1 MIALRCSTAVTVK
14 RESQLLA
21 INMMIET
28 LGKATGEG
36 NIPFLNFRNPN
47 SQPLTQRKVFDG
59 SPLNIFIWAD
69 FIYLLIHYSCTHP
82 T

>member
-28 LGKATGEG
+28 VGEALGEG
-36 NIPFLNFRNPN
+36 NIPFLNFC
-47 SQPLTQRKVFDG
+47 
-59 SPLNIFIWAD
+59 SP
-69 FIYLLIHYSCTHP
+69 IYWLSVSL
-82 T
+82 